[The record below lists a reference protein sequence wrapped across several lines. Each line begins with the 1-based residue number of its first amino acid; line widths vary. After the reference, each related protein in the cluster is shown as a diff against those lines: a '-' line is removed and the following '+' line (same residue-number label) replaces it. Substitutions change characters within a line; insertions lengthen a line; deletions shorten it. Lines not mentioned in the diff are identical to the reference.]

1 MSHKI
6 PSKAPQIPAASSIWM
21 KLGNNIALIGIYFSL
36 GCTSSTESITPTRAN
51 LVESVYASGTVKS
64 QNQYEVLAQIPG
76 KIDHIFV
83 KEGDSIKIG
92 DPLFQL
98 EGNQAQLSTDIARQ
112 TALAND
118 LKQNQMKLQEA
129 LLAIDLAK
137 KKLTDDSMG
146 LARQQELAKQ
156 NIGTRVE
163 LEQKV
168 LGVEVARA
176 NLKKATVL
184 YEDLKRQLQL
194 ASAQSKTNLQLAQ
207 AKESD
212 LVIRSEVTGVV
223 YQLNAKKGE
232 LTTGALP
239 LAVVGQSD
247 FLIEFQ
253 VDEMDI
259 VKIQK
264 GQKVLLRLDSYPDQ
278 VFEARIRFIYPM
290 MDERKRAFRVEAL
303 FTKKPETL
311 FPNLSL
317 EANII
322 IQERKSVLT
331 IPIAYLQPDSSVI
344 LADGKTQKVEIGLRD
359 DRIVEIRRGL
369 EATTKIRLPKK

>member
-1 MSHKI
+1 M
-6 PSKAPQIPAASSIWM
+6 
-21 KLGNNIALIGIYFSL
+21 GIYFSL

-64 QNQYEVLAQIPG
+64 QNQYEVLAKIPG
-76 KIDHIFV
+76 KIDRIFV

-129 LLAIDLAK
+129 LLAIDLAN

-163 LEQKV
+163 LEQKI

-207 AKESD
+207 AKERD